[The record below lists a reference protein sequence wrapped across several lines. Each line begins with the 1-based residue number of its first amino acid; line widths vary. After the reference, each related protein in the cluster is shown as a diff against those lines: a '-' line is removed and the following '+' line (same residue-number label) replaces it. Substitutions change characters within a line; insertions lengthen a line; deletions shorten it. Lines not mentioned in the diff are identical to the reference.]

1 MTDMDHGSAAGR
13 PGSPEA
19 TPPDPDTSPPKPEA
33 ASRLAEEARKAVG
46 YIASL
51 SAGDMIQWVIAGLAE
66 KAWERMGLVANPA
79 TGKITRDFEDARLA
93 IDAIAAL
100 VDLLAPRIEPAGL
113 RRLQTLLA
121 DLRIN
126 YAAQR
131 SRAEAE
137 QQSTARERP
146 AQPEQRKDTQDRPA
160 EPEQPNNTRD
170 RPGEPQ

>member
-1 MTDMDHGSAAGR
+1 MRDNDDRGTADAGTPR
-13 PGSPEA
+13 
-19 TPPDPDTSPPKPEA
+19 TPPPDPEA
-33 ASRLAEEARKAVG
+33 ASRLAEEARQAVG

-51 SAGDMIQWVIAGLAE
+51 SAGDMIQWAIAGLAE

-131 SRAEAE
+131 SRAESAPRQDAQGPHTE
-137 QQSTARERP
+137 PPYP
-146 AQPEQRKDTQDRPA
+146 AGR
-160 EPEQPNNTRD
+160 
-170 RPGEPQ
+170 

>member
-1 MTDMDHGSAAGR
+1 MTDTDERDAANTVGGR
-13 PGSPEA
+13 ET
-19 TPPDPDTSPPKPEA
+19 TPPGPQT
-33 ASRLAEEARKAVG
+33 ASRLAEEAQKAVS

-93 IDAIAAL
+93 IDAVAAL
-100 VDLLAPRIEPAGL
+100 VDLLAPRIDPTGL
-113 RRLQTLLA
+113 RRLQALLA

-131 SRAEAE
+131 SRAE
-137 QQSTARERP
+137 STPRE
-146 AQPEQRKDTQDRPA
+146 DTGSPSA
-160 EPEQPNNTRD
+160 
-170 RPGEPQ
+170 

>member
-1 MTDMDHGSAAGR
+1 MRDIDDRGTADA
-13 PGSPEA
+13 GSPR
-19 TPPDPDTSPPKPEA
+19 TPPPDPEA

-51 SAGDMIQWVIAGLAE
+51 SAGDMIQWAIAGLAE
-66 KAWERMGLVANPA
+66 KAWERMGLVANPT

-131 SRAEAE
+131 SRAEAQ
-137 QQSTARERP
+137 QQSTAEGS
-146 AQPEQRKDTQDRPA
+146 PA
-160 EPEQPNNTRD
+160 EPQHDTAPSGT
-170 RPGEPQ
+170 